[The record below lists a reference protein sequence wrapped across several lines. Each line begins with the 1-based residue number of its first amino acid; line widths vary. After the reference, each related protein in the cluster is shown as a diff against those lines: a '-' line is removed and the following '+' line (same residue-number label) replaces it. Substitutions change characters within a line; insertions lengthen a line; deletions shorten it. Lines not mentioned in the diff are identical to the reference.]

1 MIYDPLANEHPGQMK
16 RALML
21 WKDREITVSAVQDAR
36 GGRRSIKL
44 KGRANKSTGRETT
57 AYAAFSG
64 THWKDDTNKFLK
76 SVMTLSTEDMDVI
89 TDLAKTAAKKVM
101 KVEGKASTLTI
112 DDDDND
118 ADVILCNGSESSE
131 HSTREDGDG
140 ATRVPRWKSH
150 CTFLHFLSYY
160 TVV

>member
-1 MIYDPLANEHPGQMK
+1 M
-16 RALML
+16 
-21 WKDREITVSAVQDAR
+21 
-36 GGRRSIKL
+36 
-44 KGRANKSTGRETT
+44 T

-76 SVMTLSTEDMDVI
+76 LVMTLSTEDMDMI
-89 TDLAKTAAKKVM
+89 TNLAKTAAKKVM

-112 DDDDND
+112 DNDDND
-118 ADVILCNGSESSE
+118 DDVILHNGSESSE
-131 HSTREDGDG
+131 HSTCKDG
-140 ATRVPRWKSH
+140 AGAMQVPRWKSH